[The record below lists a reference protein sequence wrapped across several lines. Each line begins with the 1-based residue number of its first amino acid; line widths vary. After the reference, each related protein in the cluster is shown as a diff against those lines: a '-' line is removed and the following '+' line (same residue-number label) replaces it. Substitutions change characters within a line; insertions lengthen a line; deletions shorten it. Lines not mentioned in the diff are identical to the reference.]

1 MSDTVG
7 SHNDLHS
14 EQGARSGEHPGRS
27 RNPVIKVADI
37 AWLEFEKPDLARAEE
52 FARAFGFA
60 TVSRTPDEV
69 QLRGTDPGAPC
80 VILRRGEQSRFV
92 ATAFKAQDDIDVLRL
107 ADATGV
113 NVTALPESLGGISV
127 DLTDPSGFPVRV
139 VAGLHPLPTL
149 PDQQAHVFN
158 FGRQRPAHQ
167 RHTAPEPRACPS
179 TATGPCRRPDHQV
192 HRGSQLVSR
201 PPRHDRQ

>member
-60 TVSRTPDEV
+60 TVFAHCR
-69 QLRGTDPGAPC
+69 RGSVAGHRPRRAVRDPSPRSA
-80 VILRRGEQSRFV
+80 VALRRHRVQGAGRHRRAPARRCHGRER
-92 ATAFKAQDDIDVLRL
+92 KRP
-107 ADATGV
+107 
-113 NVTALPESLGGISV
+113 LPESLGGISV

-139 VAGLHPLPTL
+139 VAGTASPARAAR
-149 PDQQAHVFN
+149 PDRARLQL
-158 FGRQRPAHQ
+158 RPSTSAHQ
-167 RHTAPEPRACPS
+167 RHAAPEPRARPG
-179 TATGPCRRPDHQV
+179 TATWPRRRPDHQV
-192 HRGSQLVSR
+192 HRGARTGTSTTSA
-201 PPRHDRQ
+201 

>member
-7 SHNDLHS
+7 THNDLHS

-60 TVSRTPDEV
+60 TVLRTPDEV

-92 ATAFKAQDDIDVLRL
+92 GHRIQGAGRHRRAPARRCHRYERKGASRITRRHIGRS
-107 ADATGV
+107 GR
-113 NVTALPESLGGISV
+113 PEWFSGPGG
-127 DLTDPSGFPVRV
+127 
-139 VAGLHPLPTL
+139 
-149 PDQQAHVFN
+149 
-158 FGRQRPAHQ
+158 GRHASPARAARPAGARLQFRPSSPAYQ
-167 RHTAPEPRACPS
+167 RHTATEPESRAS
-179 TATGPCRRPDHQV
+179 TATRAT
-192 HRGSQLVSR
+192 SSSR
-201 PPRHDRQ
+201 PPDTPRHSTGTSTTSA